1 MFHSS
6 AAVRPIRSRT
16 APIWALLVALLASA
30 CQPGLAPVPSATA
43 LPQSSASPASD
54 GRMGLV
60 LVALD
65 GARSDWIN
73 SQLQSGAMPNLAALA
88 QRGVMVNHLQ
98 PADPAT
104 TATTY
109 LSLSTGTYPNQSGV
123 VADRYHAQQGTF
135 HELATPLAQVEP
147 VWRTAMRNG
156 LKTATLFWPGAAL
169 DAPETAADY
178 VVTCASSDAPPAQ
191 HVISLQDATDW
202 QTPPESF
209 SPLREGSMRILS
221 REGST
226 VAAFQT
232 LLVDSTDDGVRNY
245 DVLILANDKTSTN
258 GRTELHLDRWMPAIV
273 SPRLQSGAYLCLT
286 ACSGA
291 AATLYS
297 SQASYNQA
305 RPADLMNALN
315 GNLGFP
321 PPAPDVEAL
330 RAGWLS
336 PQQYL
341 EMAELR
347 AKWMTDVVL
356 YVFQSFHPDLLLTSQ
371 TVIAD
376 CARGFLLTDERQD
389 GFTPEQATQDA
400 AYLQQ
405 AHRMADANLGRLL
418 EAVNLADSAVL
429 VLSGQGLVPVHT
441 TVRLN
446 TILKNAGLLQ
456 LRVQDGQDQ
465 VDEVKSKAL
474 AFASGGSAHIYI
486 NLQGK
491 ERPGLVTPDD
501 YAKVQQQ
508 IIRALQET
516 QGDDGLPVF
525 ARILKREELKS
536 VHLESPNSG
545 DVFVQA
551 EPGYAISDELGFKKS
566 MVPASERTAGGFDAT
581 LPEMQ
586 GFLVAA
592 GDGLLAGKALPL
604 LHATDVATMVGQVL
618 RLRLPNSSAGQAIEG
633 IWR

>member
-1 MFHSS
+1 MP
-6 AAVRPIRSRT
+6 ALCGVQRPTRRRGIV
-16 APIWALLVALLASA
+16 IWALLATLLSNA
-30 CQPGLAPVPSATA
+30 CQAGLTPATSVPAPQQPTV
-43 LPQSSASPASD
+43 SSVSE
-54 GRMGLV
+54 GRTGLV
-60 LVALD
+60 LLAME
-65 GARSDWIN
+65 GARADWIG
-73 SQLQSGAMPNLAALA
+73 SQLQSGTMPNLAALA
-88 QRGVMVNHLQ
+88 QQGLRVDRLQ
-98 PADPAT
+98 PVDPAT
-104 TATTY
+104 TAPTY
-109 LSLSTGTYPNQSGV
+109 LTLSSGTYPSQNGV

-135 HELATPLAQVEP
+135 HELAAPFAEVEP

-169 DAPETAADY
+169 DAPEMAADY

-191 HVISLQDATDW
+191 HVISLQDAEDW

-209 SPLREGSMRILS
+209 SPLREGAMRILS

-232 LLVDSTDDGVRNY
+232 LVVDSTDDGVSNY
-245 DVLILANDKTSTN
+245 DVLMLANGKTAD
-258 GRTELHLDRWMPAIV
+258 GRTELRLGRWVPVII
-273 SPRLQSGAYLCLT
+273 SPRLQSGVYLCLT
-286 ACSGA
+286 ACSGVT
-291 AATLYS
+291 ATLYS
-297 SQASYNQA
+297 SQGGYNLA

-315 GNLGFP
+315 DKLGFP
-321 PPAPDVEAL
+321 PPAPDVQAL

-356 YVFQSFHPDLLLTSQ
+356 YVYQSYRPDLLLTSQ
-371 TVIAD
+371 SMIAD
-376 CARGFLLTDERQD
+376 CARAFLLVDERQD
-389 GFTPEQATQDA
+389 GFAAEQAIQAA

-405 AHRMADANLGRLL
+405 AHGIADTNLGHLL
-418 EAVNLADSAVL
+418 EGVNLAESTVL
-429 VLSGQGLVPVHT
+429 VLSGQGLVAVHT
-441 TVRLN
+441 TVHLN
-446 TILKNAGLLQ
+446 TILGNAGLLQ
-456 LRVQDGQDQ
+456 LRVQAGQYQ
-465 VDEVKSKAL
+465 VDESKSKAL

-508 IIRALQET
+508 IVRALQET
-516 QGDDGLPVF
+516 QGNDGLPVF

-545 DVFVQA
+545 DIFVQA
-551 EPGYAISDELGFKKS
+551 QPGYAISDELGLKKLTA
-566 MVPASERTAGGFDAT
+566 PALERAAGGFDAA

-592 GDGLLAGKALPL
+592 GDGLLAGKELSV
-604 LHATDVATMVGQVL
+604 LHATDIATMVGQLL
-618 RLRLPNSSAGQAIEG
+618 RLRLPNTSDTQAIEG